1 MFRRLIPLLIAMI
14 LLGTACT
21 SRPQVTLEPSA
32 EAIVWQRSGGIA
44 GICQQLTIYG
54 DRRYE
59 IEDCA
64 SGARLATGELPEAEW
79 VELRSYLVEY
89 SAFEYNLV
97 PPEGS
102 ADMFTDSY
110 TFNGAGSRTPS
121 ETVKAQIN
129 EFLASL
135 ATQLINA

>member
-1 MFRRLIPLLIAMI
+1 MFHRLFRLSIALI
-14 LLGTACT
+14 LLGCACT
-21 SRPQVTLEPSA
+21 SRPKATLDTSA
-32 EAIVWQRSGGIA
+32 AVIIWQRTGGIA
-44 GICQQLTIYG
+44 GICQQLSIFG

-64 SGARLATGELPEAEW
+64 GGKNLAAGELPEAEW
-79 VELRSYLVEY
+79 VELRNYLVEF
-89 SAFEYNLV
+89 SAFEYTLV

-110 TFNGAGSRTPS
+110 TFFGGGPKTPS
-121 ETVKAQIN
+121 EDTKVKIN

-135 ATQLINA
+135 VTQLITA